1 MTNTIEPIYVALRK
15 DELILFNNVKIIQI
29 MDYLY
34 TSSGKVVEIYLEKN
48 QVNIIMEYA
57 PKLPMAIL
65 TNQLEESQKI
75 SWSGKHFV
83 TDMMMISKGITLLNN
98 RGVYPHKIK

>member
-1 MTNTIEPIYVALRK
+1 
-15 DELILFNNVKIIQI
+15 

-75 SWSGKHFV
+75 SWSGKQFV

-98 RGVYPHKIK
+98 RGVSPHKIK